1 MKSLISEILAPCG
14 NWDMVKASV
23 RAGTDAIYLG
33 TKEFSARAYAE
44 NFTVEDVKEVVKYCH
59 LRNVKVYVTL
69 NTLIKQSEIH
79 KAIDYVNRLYNI
91 DIDALIVQ
99 DIGLAYLVNKLFPD
113 LDLHASTQMN
123 INNLNGALIAK
134 ELGFKRI
141 VLARETD
148 LEELKNIRKNCDIE
162 IEVFIHGSL
171 CVCQSGQCLMSSLNG
186 DRSANRG
193 RCAQPCRKDYKIIL
207 ANETINSKLS
217 YLSPKDLRTIDNV
230 DEIAK
235 YCDSLKIEGRM
246 KSKEYV
252 YSIVKSYREKLDN
265 GKYDYYLDEVKNRG
279 FTKGLINNTNGYN
292 YVELG
297 RKNQIKGNTVGKVLG
312 KGKIKFTKA
321 VLKKDILIL
330 SNGKNTFPL
339 TLTENYTK
347 NSIASFKNIG
357 DALENS
363 DVKRVSHI
371 KIVDES
377 NEEKNVKFDLQ
388 VKFICKKFQPIQI
401 FVNDLI
407 YNTNIICDDA
417 KNKPIDDDFIR
428 NQVLK
433 TGNYQVNISELEI
446 ILDDGLFL
454 SKSQINQIRRD
465 FIEFYLE
472 EKADFNH
479 RKQKNVDLKNLDN
492 LIEKNR
498 INNSSYKTVYV
509 DEVDSYSDKISS
521 EYIVRVPR
529 FLNQE
534 KTDKFIKKCREN
546 NVSKLLIN
554 NIGDIAI
561 ARDINAN
568 FVVSDYQMNVFNT
581 LSAKVLNDLGVD
593 VITLSVELNKSEIKE
608 IVENSNY
615 NYELVVEEN
624 LVNMITIY
632 CPFSSII
639 KCNGK
644 NCEFCKF
651 NDCYIEGDFSKYK
664 VVRMDD
670 YSLIYSCD
678 RIKIDE
684 NDIDFN
690 LYSIRKNKYATGK
703 SNEFHFKK
711 GIL

>member
-1 MKSLISEILAPCG
+1 MISEILAPCG

-69 NTLIKQSEIH
+69 NTLIKQSEIY

-217 YLSPKDLRTIDNV
+217 YLSPKDLCTIDNV

-265 GKYDYYLDEVKNRG
+265 GKNDYYLDEVKNRG

-297 RKNQIKGNTVGKVLG
+297 RKNQIKGNTVE
-312 KGKIKFTKA
+312 KF
-321 VLKKDILIL
+321 
-330 SNGKNTFPL
+330 
-339 TLTENYTK
+339 
-347 NSIASFKNIG
+347 
-357 DALENS
+357 
-363 DVKRVSHI
+363 
-371 KIVDES
+371 
-377 NEEKNVKFDLQ
+377 
-388 VKFICKKFQPIQI
+388 
-401 FVNDLI
+401 
-407 YNTNIICDDA
+407 
-417 KNKPIDDDFIR
+417 
-428 NQVLK
+428 
-433 TGNYQVNISELEI
+433 
-446 ILDDGLFL
+446 
-454 SKSQINQIRRD
+454 
-465 FIEFYLE
+465 
-472 EKADFNH
+472 
-479 RKQKNVDLKNLDN
+479 
-492 LIEKNR
+492 
-498 INNSSYKTVYV
+498 
-509 DEVDSYSDKISS
+509 
-521 EYIVRVPR
+521 
-529 FLNQE
+529 
-534 KTDKFIKKCREN
+534 
-546 NVSKLLIN
+546 
-554 NIGDIAI
+554 
-561 ARDINAN
+561 
-568 FVVSDYQMNVFNT
+568 
-581 LSAKVLNDLGVD
+581 
-593 VITLSVELNKSEIKE
+593 
-608 IVENSNY
+608 
-615 NYELVVEEN
+615 
-624 LVNMITIY
+624 
-632 CPFSSII
+632 
-639 KCNGK
+639 
-644 NCEFCKF
+644 
-651 NDCYIEGDFSKYK
+651 
-664 VVRMDD
+664 
-670 YSLIYSCD
+670 
-678 RIKIDE
+678 
-684 NDIDFN
+684 
-690 LYSIRKNKYATGK
+690 
-703 SNEFHFKK
+703 
-711 GIL
+711 

>member
-1 MKSLISEILAPCG
+1 M
-14 NWDMVKASV
+14 
-23 RAGTDAIYLG
+23 
-33 TKEFSARAYAE
+33 
-44 NFTVEDVKEVVKYCH
+44 
-59 LRNVKVYVTL
+59 

-79 KAIDYVNRLYNI
+79 KAIEYVNRLYNI

-99 DIGLAYLVNKLFPD
+99 DLGLAYLVNKFFPD

-123 INNLNGALIAK
+123 INNLNGALIAQK
-134 ELGFKRI
+134 LGFRRI

-148 LEELKNIRKNCDIE
+148 LEELKNIKENCDIE

-207 ANETINSKLS
+207 DNETINSKLS
-217 YLSPKDLRTIDNV
+217 YLSPKDLCTIENV

-252 YSIVKSYREKLDN
+252 YSVVKSYREKLDHGN
-265 GKYDYYLDEVKNRG
+265 YSYYLDEVKNRG
-279 FTKGLINNTNGYN
+279 FTKGLINNTNGYD

-297 RKNQIKGNTVGKVLG
+297 RKNQIKGHSVGKIIG
-312 KGKIKFTKA
+312 KGKIKFTED
-321 VLKKDILIL
+321 VFKKDILIL
-330 SNGKNTFPL
+330 FNGKNTFPL
-339 TLTENYTK
+339 TLIEDYKK
-347 NSIASFKNIG
+347 NSIVSFKNIT

-371 KIVDES
+371 KIVEKSD
-377 NEEKNVKFDLQ
+377 EEKNVSFNLD
-388 VKFICKKFQPIQI
+388 VKFICKKSKPIQI
-401 FVNDLI
+401 FVNGLE
-407 YNTNIICDDA
+407 YKTNIICDEA
-417 KNKPIDDDFIR
+417 KNKPIDDEFIR

-433 TGNYQVNISELEI
+433 TGNYPVNITELQI
-446 ILDDGLFL
+446 VLDAGLFL
-454 SKSQINQIRRD
+454 SKSQLNQIRRD
-465 FIEFYLE
+465 FIEFYLD
-472 EKADFNH
+472 EKTNFNH
-479 RKQKNVDLKNLDN
+479 RKQKNIDLVHLNNPIENNNTKNS
-492 LIEKNR
+492 
-498 INNSSYKTVYV
+498 INKTVYV
-509 DEVDSYSDKISS
+509 DEVNGYSDKISS

-534 KTDKFIKKCREN
+534 KTDNFIKKCKEN

-554 NIGDIAI
+554 NIGDINI
-561 ARDINAN
+561 AKDIKAN
-568 FVVSDYQMNVFNT
+568 FVVSDYQVNVFNT
-581 LSAKVLNDLGVD
+581 FSAKILNDLGID

-608 IVENSNY
+608 IVDNSNY
-615 NYELVVEEN
+615 NVELVVEDN
-624 LVNMITIY
+624 LINMVTVY
-632 CPFSSII
+632 CPFSGII
-639 KCNGK
+639 KCNCK

-651 NDCYIEGDFSKYK
+651 NDCFIEGDFSKYR
-664 VVRMDD
+664 VVRKDD

-690 LYSIRKNKYATGK
+690 LYSIRKNKKATGK
-703 SNEFHFKK
+703 SN
-711 GIL
+711 